1 MTHST
6 NQRQLSFCDH
16 SSDGRSALME
26 DLPIG
31 GAHGGQ
37 VIFIKPYVF
46 LLHYF

>member
-1 MTHST
+1 
-6 NQRQLSFCDH
+6 
-16 SSDGRSALME
+16 ME